1 MDPSLCFCHLPVS
14 SCQKR
19 SIKINRG
26 PGWATGNTDLE
37 DFSGDD
43 EHAVQKTPDSFLSL
57 VPDQILAVTSSGDLT
72 VCFPTHPGSLTRSL
86 SLSLSLSA
94 LHVLSG
100 GVNALS
106 IPNSVSV
113 YRERNHLRPRPHS
126 SKCH

>member
-72 VCFPTHPGSLTRSL
+72 VCFPTRPGSLARSL
-86 SLSLSLSA
+86 SLSLFLSLSQPYMFSPEE
-94 LHVLSG
+94 LMHFPFLIVCQSTE
-100 GVNALS
+100 
-106 IPNSVSV
+106 
-113 YRERNHLRPRPHS
+113 REII
-126 SKCH
+126 